1 MCHTINVGQLDFIG
15 NSCGCWRRIGDR
27 AQFTCLLSSEKKVKC
42 LRLIRQC
49 FTTDQTKGQILDY
62 GHTTR
67 VVIVL
72 SFLFSLPPVAQ
83 KRNAASY
90 YGLILTS
97 QNGKRCRSDYSIIV
111 TDLSFRSIKKI
122 NVECHCYP
130 PKQNC
135 NVEQTSTLRRDF
147 HCRVVLLVSTD
158 LNFKA

>member
-72 SFLFSLPPVAQ
+72 SVLFFPSSGCPKKERRKLLWTNIDFT
-83 KRNAASY
+83 KR
-90 YGLILTS
+90 
-97 QNGKRCRSDYSIIV
+97 K
-111 TDLSFRSIKKI
+111 
-122 NVECHCYP
+122 
-130 PKQNC
+130 
-135 NVEQTSTLRRDF
+135 TL
-147 HCRVVLLVSTD
+147 
-158 LNFKA
+158 